1 MNSHNAPEVEGCLI
15 II

>member
-1 MNSHNAPEVEGCLI
+1 MIIDGCLI